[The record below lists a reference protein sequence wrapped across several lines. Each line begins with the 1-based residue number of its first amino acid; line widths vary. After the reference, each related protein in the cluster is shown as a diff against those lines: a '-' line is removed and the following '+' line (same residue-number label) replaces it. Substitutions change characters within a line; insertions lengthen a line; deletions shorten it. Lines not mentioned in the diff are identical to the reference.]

1 MPSHRIHDL
10 IESALGELPPA
21 PLLAAFSGGLD
32 SAVLLH
38 ALAYT
43 GAART
48 RGLRAV
54 HVDHGLNEQS
64 EQWARRCREF
74 TQALDVDLV
83 VRAVEV
89 VRTRGLGL
97 EASARRARY
106 AEIETLLAP
115 GEIVALAHH
124 RDDQAET
131 VMLKLLR
138 GAGPEGIGAMR
149 PLRRL
154 GRGLAW
160 RPLLGLPRAALREYA
175 EHHRLNWITD
185 PSNADPSIDRNY
197 LRMQVMPR
205 IMSRWPEAEA
215 SIAQSAA
222 WARAAAEFI
231 EMEAERALA
240 RVQGLDPSTLRFREW
255 LELPQALR
263 DPVLRRWL
271 RALDLPEPTHYQAAE
286 LVRQL
291 GEAGEDR
298 QPCVR
303 WPGAEV
309 RRYRDLLHA
318 LPPLQVPPFDWI
330 ADFNGADLT
339 LPMNLGTLRLAAATS
354 SLDLPQRLTV
364 RFRRGGES
372 LRLEAGGHTREL
384 RDLFQEAGIPP
395 WQRGR
400 LPLVFAS
407 DGGLLAVAD
416 LWLSEAGANLFGEH
430 GMRLEWITPNMAA
443 TLASTSALRDIDLA
457 DALS

>member
-1 MPSHRIHDL
+1 MPMRRIREL
-10 IESALGELPPA
+10 IEAALSDLAPA
-21 PLLAAFSGGLD
+21 PLLVAFSGGLD
-32 SAVLLH
+32 SHVLLH
-38 ALAYT
+38 ALACSPT
-43 GAART
+43 ATA

-54 HVDHGLNEQS
+54 YIDHGLQDDS
-64 EQWARRCREF
+64 MHWAARCRGYAE
-74 TQALDVDLV
+74 ALGVELLVREVDV
-83 VRAVEV
+83 VR
-89 VRTRGLGL
+89 RSGLGL

-106 AEIETLLAP
+106 AKIETLLEP

-131 VMLKLLR
+131 VLLKLLR

-154 GRGLAW
+154 GRGWAW

-175 EHHRLNWITD
+175 EHHALGWIND
-185 PSNADPSIDRNY
+185 PSNADQTIDRNY
-197 LRMQVMPR
+197 LRMQVLPR
-205 IMSRWPEAEA
+205 IAQRWPEAES

-231 EMEAERALA
+231 DAEAERALA
-240 RVQGLDPSTLRFREW
+240 RIQGLDPATLDFREW
-255 LELPQALR
+255 LALPMALR

-271 RALDLPEPTHYQAAE
+271 RALELPEPTHYQAAE

-291 GEAGEDR
+291 AEAGEDR

-303 WPGAEV
+303 WPGTEL

-318 LPPLQVPPFDWI
+318 LPPLQFPPLDWVAVFDGSPL
-330 ADFNGADLT
+330 A
-339 LPMNLGTLRLAAATS
+339 LPLGLGTLRLAGCTRP
-354 SLDLPQRLTV
+354 LPEPLQV

-372 LRLEAGGHTREL
+372 LRLASGGYAREL

-400 LPLVFAS
+400 LPLLFGP
-407 DGGLLAVAD
+407 DGTLLAVAD
-416 LWLSEAGANLFGEH
+416 LWRAEDGASLLGGEGSRIEWDAAPGTGHASAGRRA
-430 GMRLEWITPNMAA
+430 
-443 TLASTSALRDIDLA
+443 IDLA
-457 DALS
+457 GVLS

>member
-1 MPSHRIHDL
+1 MPTHRITDL
-10 IESALGELPPA
+10 LETSLAELPHGPI
-21 PLLAAFSGGLD
+21 LVAFSGGLD
-32 SAVLLH
+32 SAALLH
-38 ALAYT
+38 ALSQSA
-43 GAART
+43 AART

-54 HVDHGLNEQS
+54 HVDHGIHDDS
-64 EQWARRCREF
+64 AQWALRCQEF
-74 TQALDVDLV
+74 ADTYGVKLDVC
-83 VRAVEV
+83 AVEV
-89 VRTRGLGL
+89 LRTRGLGL

-106 AEIETLLAP
+106 GEIERLMTP

-131 VMLKLLR
+131 VLLKLLR

-149 PLRRL
+149 PLRRQ
-154 GRGLAW
+154 GPGMAW
-160 RPLLGLPRAALREYA
+160 RPLLGLPRAAMREYA
-175 EHHRLNWITD
+175 EQHGIRWISD

-197 LRMQVMPR
+197 LRMQVLPR
-205 IMSRWPEAEA
+205 IVSRWPEAEA
-215 SIAQSAA
+215 SIAQSAT

-231 EMEAERALA
+231 EVEAERALA
-240 RVQGLDPSTLRFREW
+240 RLQGLDPATLQFREW

-318 LPPLQVPPFDWI
+318 LPPLQVPPFDWV
-330 ADFNGADLT
+330 APFDGSALA
-339 LPMNLGTLRLAAATS
+339 LPMNLGILRLVDTDHAPATVS
-354 SLDLPQRLTV
+354 DDLRV

-400 LPLVFAS
+400 LPLVFER

-416 LWLSEAGANLFGEH
+416 LWLSETGFAVFGAVGA
-430 GMRLEWITPNMAA
+430 RLEWTSRKTPAA
-443 TLASTSALRDIDLA
+443 AA
-457 DALS
+457 

>member
-1 MPSHRIHDL
+1 MPIHRITDL
-10 IESALGELPPA
+10 IQSALNELPQA

-38 ALAYT
+38 ALAQSD
-43 GAART
+43 AARA

-54 HVDHGLNEQS
+54 HVDHGLHEDS
-64 EQWARRCREF
+64 LEWARRCREF
-74 TQALDVDLV
+74 AAALGVELV
-83 VRAVEV
+83 VRSVEV
-89 VRTRGLGL
+89 VRGRGLGL

-106 AEIETLLAP
+106 GEIETLLAP

-131 VMLKLLR
+131 VLLKLLR

-149 PLRRL
+149 PVRRL

-160 RPLLGLPRAALREYA
+160 RPLLSLPRAALREYA
-175 EHHRLNWITD
+175 EHHHLNWITD

-205 IMSRWPEAEA
+205 IMSRWPEAET
-215 SIAQSAA
+215 SIAQSAT

-231 EMEAERALA
+231 EIEAERALA
-240 RVQGLDPSTLRFREW
+240 RVQGLDASTLHFREW
-255 LELPQALR
+255 LDLPQALR

-291 GEAGEDR
+291 AEAGEDR

-318 LPPLQVPPFDWI
+318 LPPLQVPPFDWV
-330 ADFNGADLT
+330 APFDGGDLA
-339 LPMNLGTLRLAAATS
+339 LPMNLGTLRLVDTQHAPTLVS
-354 SLDLPQRLTV
+354 QLLV

-372 LRLEAGGHTREL
+372 LRLDTGGRTREL

-400 LPLVFAS
+400 LPLVFEP

-416 LWLSEAGANLFGEH
+416 LWLSETGARLFDPH
-430 GMRLEWITPNMAA
+430 GARLEWISGNRTHRP
-443 TLASTSALRDIDLA
+443 SEPRH
-457 DALS
+457 

>member
-1 MPSHRIHDL
+1 MPAHRIHDL
-10 IESALGELPPA
+10 LESALAELTPA
-21 PLLAAFSGGLD
+21 PLLVAFSGGLD
-32 SAVLLH
+32 SSVLLH
-38 ALAYT
+38 ALAASP
-43 GAART
+43 AARA

-54 HVDHGLNEQS
+54 HVDHGLHGDSTNWSRHCQTFADS
-64 EQWARRCREF
+64 MG
-74 TQALDVDLV
+74 
-83 VRAVEV
+83 VELI
-89 VRTRGLGL
+89 VRTVDVTRNPGLGL

-106 AEIETLLAP
+106 GEIEALLAP

-131 VMLKLLR
+131 VLLKLLR

-149 PLRRL
+149 PLRRI
-154 GRGLAW
+154 GRGFAW
-160 RPLLGLPRAALREYA
+160 RPLLGLPRAALRDYA
-175 EHHRLNWITD
+175 EQFQLTWIQD
-185 PSNADPSIDRNY
+185 PSNADPTIDRNF
-197 LRMQVMPR
+197 LRLQVIPR
-205 IMSRWPEAEA
+205 IVQRWPEAET

-231 EMEAERALA
+231 DEEAERALA
-240 RVQGLDPSTLRFREW
+240 RTQGLDPSTLRFREW
-255 LELPQALR
+255 LALPQALR

-271 RALDLPEPTHYQAAE
+271 RALDLPEPTYYQAAE

-318 LPPLQVPPFDWI
+318 LPPLQLPPFDW
-330 ADFNGADLT
+330 AAEFDGADLA
-339 LPMNLGTLRLAAATS
+339 LPMDLGTLRLAGEAGS
-354 SLDLPQRLTV
+354 PRLARRLQV

-372 LRLEAGGHTREL
+372 LRLATGEHTREL

-400 LPLVFAS
+400 LPLVFER
-407 DGGLLAVAD
+407 DGALLAVAD
-416 LWLSEAGANLFGEH
+416 LWLSQTGA
-430 GMRLEWITPNMAA
+430 RLLEPLGARLQWIARDMSPSA
-443 TLASTSALRDIDLA
+443 TGGARPRIDLG

>member
-1 MPSHRIHDL
+1 MPTHRITDL
-10 IESALGELPPA
+10 LEANLAELPQGPI
-21 PLLAAFSGGLD
+21 LVAFSGGLD
-32 SAVLLH
+32 SATLLH
-38 ALAYT
+38 ALSRSDR
-43 GAART
+43 ARE

-54 HVDHGLNEQS
+54 HVDHGIHDDS
-64 EQWARRCREF
+64 AQWAEHCQEF
-74 TQALDVDLV
+74 ADTCGVKIDVCT
-83 VRAVEV
+83 VEV
-89 VRTRGLGL
+89 LRTRGLGL

-106 AEIETLLAP
+106 GEIERLMTA

-131 VMLKLLR
+131 VLLKLLR

-160 RPLLGLPRAALREYA
+160 RPLLGLPRAAMREYA
-175 EHHRLNWITD
+175 EQQRIRWITD
-185 PSNADPSIDRNY
+185 PSNADPGIDRNF

-205 IMSRWPEAEA
+205 IVSRWPEAEA
-215 SIAQSAA
+215 SIAQSAT

-231 EMEAERALA
+231 EAEADRALA
-240 RVQGLDPSTLRFREW
+240 RLQGLDPATLQFRDW
-255 LELPQALR
+255 LEMPQALR

-309 RRYRDLLHA
+309 RRYRELLHA
-318 LPPLQVPPFDWI
+318 LPPLQVPPFDWV
-330 ADFNGADLT
+330 APFDGSALA
-339 LPMNLGTLRLAAATS
+339 LPMNLGTLRLVDT
-354 SLDLPQRLTV
+354 QRLSATVTDDLHV

-400 LPLVFAS
+400 LPLVFER
-407 DGGLLAVAD
+407 DGALLAVAD
-416 LWLSEAGANLFGEH
+416 LWVSEAGFALFGAR
-430 GMRLEWITPNMAA
+430 GARLEWSLGKTPTAA
-443 TLASTSALRDIDLA
+443 A
-457 DALS
+457 

>member
-1 MPSHRIHDL
+1 MPTTRIRDL
-10 IESALGELPPA
+10 VESSLTELPRA
-21 PLLAAFSGGLD
+21 PLLTAFSGGLD

-38 ALAYT
+38 ALAQSE
-43 GAART
+43 AARA

-54 HVDHGLNEQS
+54 HVDHGLNDDSS
-64 EQWARRCREF
+64 EWARRCREF
-74 TQALDVDLV
+74 AGALGVDLV
-83 VRAVEV
+83 VRSVEV
-89 VRTRGLGL
+89 VRGRGLGL

-106 AEIETLLAP
+106 GEIETLLSP

-131 VMLKLLR
+131 VLLKLLR

-154 GRGLAW
+154 GHGFAW
-160 RPLLGLPRAALREYA
+160 RPLLGLPRVALREYA
-175 EHHRLNWITD
+175 EHHRLNWISD

-205 IMSRWPEAEA
+205 IVSRWPEAEA
-215 SIAQSAA
+215 SITQSAT

-231 EMEAERALA
+231 EIEAGYALA
-240 RVQGLDPSTLRFREW
+240 RVQGVDPSTLHFREW
-255 LELPQALR
+255 LDLPQALR

-286 LVRQL
+286 LVRQI

-318 LPPLQVPPFDWI
+318 LPPLQVPPFDWV
-330 ADFNGADLT
+330 AAFDGGELA
-339 LPMNLGTLRLAAATS
+339 LPMNLGTLRLVDT
-354 SLDLPQRLTV
+354 QRAPTLVSKLQV

-372 LRLEAGGHTREL
+372 LRLETGGHTREL

-400 LPLVFAS
+400 LPLVFEP

-416 LWLSEAGANLFGEH
+416 LWLSEAGARLFGTR
-430 GMRLEWITPNMAA
+430 GARLEWI
-443 TLASTSALRDIDLA
+443 SADSRIGA
-457 DALS
+457 I

>member
-1 MPSHRIHDL
+1 MPTHRITDL
-10 IESALGELPPA
+10 LEADLATLPPG
-21 PLLAAFSGGLD
+21 PILVAFSGGLD
-32 SAVLLH
+32 SAALLH
-38 ALAYT
+38 ALSRLDS
-43 GAART
+43 ARA

-54 HVDHGLNEQS
+54 HVDHGIHDDS
-64 EQWARRCREF
+64 AQWAQRCREF
-74 TQALDVDLV
+74 ADDCNVQIDVC
-83 VRAVEV
+83 AIEV
-89 VRTRGLGL
+89 LRTRGLGL

-106 AEIETLLAP
+106 GEIERLMTS
-115 GEIVALAHH
+115 GEILALAHH

-131 VMLKLLR
+131 VLLKLLR

-154 GRGLAW
+154 GPGLAW

-175 EHHRLNWITD
+175 EQHRIRWITD
-185 PSNADPSIDRNY
+185 PSNADPSIDRNF

-215 SIAQSAA
+215 SIAQSAT

-231 EMEAERALA
+231 EVEADRALA
-240 RVQGLDPSTLRFREW
+240 RLQGLDPATLHFRDW
-255 LELPQALR
+255 LDMPQALR
-263 DPVLRRWL
+263 DPILRRWL
-271 RALDLPEPTHYQAAE
+271 RTLDLPEPTHYQAAE

-291 GEAGEDR
+291 AEAGEDR

-309 RRYRDLLHA
+309 RRYRELLHA
-318 LPPLQVPPFDWI
+318 LPPLQVPPFDWVS
-330 ADFNGADLT
+330 AFDGGVLA
-339 LPMNLGTLRLAAATS
+339 LPMNLGTLRLVDAERRCAIVTD
-354 SLDLPQRLTV
+354 DLHV

-372 LRLEAGGHTREL
+372 LRLDAGGHTREL

-400 LPLVFAS
+400 LPLVFER

-416 LWLSEAGANLFGEH
+416 LWVSEAGFALFGAR
-430 GMRLEWITPNMAA
+430 GARLEWSLGKPTAA
-443 TLASTSALRDIDLA
+443 AA
-457 DALS
+457 